1 MKLMLYSHVVF
12 VQRITYSVKRK
23 VMVLTSYV
31 IVVVLSDYNLFQTI
45 IYLHK
50 VLMVYKRVQFICPIS
65 IWIIYISSIY
75 YHNNFVFQSIVSISK
90 TGIVMVIDRTNVND
104 PTTREGYWHINWTC
118 LYHRD
123 LTSEILCKIYAFL
136 TSCTQ

>member
-65 IWIIYISSIY
+65 LSWCWIIYICSIY
-75 YHNNFVFQSIVSISK
+75 YHSNNVFKSIMSIFQKCAYKCSPAI
-90 TGIVMVIDRTNVND
+90 T
-104 PTTREGYWHINWTC
+104 
-118 LYHRD
+118 
-123 LTSEILCKIYAFL
+123 LTPLPIFSNS
-136 TSCTQ
+136 SCGC